1 MAAAGGKTAVM
12 AQLIGHGAD
21 VNASDTSW
29 VGPVI
34 NTAILSGNGDAV
46 KLLLERGAKLNR
58 PILPNRL
65 PPLDLAA
72 QYSDITMFEIVLAAG
87 RESLGSDEYG
97 GALVSAC
104 TSGRIEVVTQL
115 IEFQPNRVH
124 FQASLDH
131 AYPEKNWDV
140 VELLLQ
146 NIQGLDCNNAFFA
159 AATDV
164 EHRADV
170 LAVMWDYTSGA
181 IDKAIL
187 DKCLY
192 EATDSEK
199 ETTVKAL
206 LKMGADPNA
215 QGELYAPPP
224 PYNPS
229 YIN

>member
-58 PILPNRL
+58 LILPNRL

-124 FQASLDH
+124 FQASLDR

-146 NIQGLDCNNAFFA
+146 KFKAWT
-159 AATDV
+159 ATMPSSQPQLMSNTGRTCSLSCGTI
-164 EHRADV
+164 HRA
-170 LAVMWDYTSGA
+170 LLTRQSSTSA
-181 IDKAIL
+181 CTKPQTA
-187 DKCLY
+187 KRKPRSRRC
-192 EATDSEK
+192 
-199 ETTVKAL
+199 
-206 LKMGADPNA
+206 
-215 QGELYAPPP
+215 
-224 PYNPS
+224 
-229 YIN
+229 